1 MPALIPT
8 VHVAEVVWL
17 GVTPDRSAAL
27 QSTPREVLS
36 LSFAGPEGRITRA

>member
-17 GVTPDRSAAL
+17 GVTPDRSAACKA
-27 QSTPREVLS
+27 PRAR
-36 LSFAGPEGRITRA
+36 F